1 MFDKVKSDLQL
12 KLPYQ
17 FYASLDANY
26 QKSLCL
32 NTQDEEQ
39 QAAPTWTG
47 EKVSL
52 CLRQCL

>member
-1 MFDKVKSDLQL
+1 MFDKVKSDRQL
-12 KLPYQ
+12 KLPYL
-17 FYASLDANY
+17 FYASLDANSR
-26 QKSLCL
+26 KSLCL

-52 CLRQCL
+52 CPQQCL